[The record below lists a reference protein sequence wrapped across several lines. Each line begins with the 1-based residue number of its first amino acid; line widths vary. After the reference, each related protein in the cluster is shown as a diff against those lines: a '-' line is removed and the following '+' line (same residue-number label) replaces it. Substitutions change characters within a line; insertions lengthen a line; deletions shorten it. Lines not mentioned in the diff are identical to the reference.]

1 MPHLTEAYPGHAAA
15 DASGG
20 ARGKCI
26 SRQRGRRR
34 LTADSSRPRSWRIG
48 AVGSGE
54 GGELDYSNTVDLR
67 DYVHAG
73 RHT

>member
-26 SRQRGRRR
+26 SRAAREE
-34 LTADSSRPRSWRIG
+34 
-48 AVGSGE
+48 AV
-54 GGELDYSNTVDLR
+54 
-67 DYVHAG
+67 
-73 RHT
+73 

>member
-26 SRQRGRRR
+26 SRSRAEASERRIARDRDLGGSVWSVCGRGVGLKYGR
-34 LTADSSRPRSWRIG
+34 LG
-48 AVGSGE
+48 
-54 GGELDYSNTVDLR
+54 